1 MYRISKISGKEYLND
16 IEIPR
21 DDTNQLYID
30 RCAFLRSGGRFVEFE
45 ATPEEIAEAN
55 KPIVPLEIAKM
66 HFKIELIK
74 RGIEFQEVEDT
85 INAIPSEM
93 FSEIDKK
100 IAITKFNDAVSF
112 DRYNADLQ
120 LVATLMGLTQEDL
133 DEIFINGNLL

>member
-1 MYRISKISGKEYLND
+1 MYIISNLTGKIYLNGL
-16 IEIPR
+16 EIPL
-21 DDTNQLYID
+21 DDSKQEFQQYLIDKDIVGVDYIE
-30 RCAFLRSGGRFVEFE
+30 SI
-45 ATPEEIAEAN
+45 PEEIAEAN
-55 KPIVPLEIAKM
+55 KPIIPEEIAKM
-66 HFKIELIK
+66 HLKIELIK
-74 RGIEFQEVEDT
+74 RGIECQEVEDT

-133 DEIFINGNLL
+133 DEIFSNGNL